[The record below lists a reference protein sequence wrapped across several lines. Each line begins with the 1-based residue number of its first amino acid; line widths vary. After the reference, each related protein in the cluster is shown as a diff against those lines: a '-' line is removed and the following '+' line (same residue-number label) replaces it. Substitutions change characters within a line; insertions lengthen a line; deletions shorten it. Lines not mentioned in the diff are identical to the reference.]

1 MDAAWIRTSCT
12 ESNEGVCVFP
22 QGVPDVQVDRQ
33 LRQEVLYEV
42 MRCHRGQVPLQLVQ
56 DQHLH
61 ML

>member
-1 MDAAWIRTSCT
+1 MDAARMRTSCA
-12 ESNEGVCVFP
+12 ESNERVCVFP

-33 LRQEVLYEV
+33 LGQEVLYEV
-42 MRCHRGQVPLQLVQ
+42 MRCHRGQVPLELVQ